1 MQYSKLSNRVS
12 GAGSSVWDDH
22 YKAVARKEAGEDVI
36 VMSIG
41 DPDFDTPKVIV
52 DAAIASLSSGDTHYT
67 EVAGRPRL
75 RRAVANNIGK
85 LAGSSFS
92 ADNVVITA
100 GTQNALYAA
109 AALLLDPG
117 DEVLVLEPMF
127 TTYFATIESTGAK
140 LIPIPCPASDHYQP
154 KLDVLIDSITAKTK
168 ALFFASPANPTGAI
182 ISRENL
188 AKIAEIC
195 IENDLWVVSDEI
207 YCDFIFEGEHT
218 SISSIPGMID
228 RTIIVGSLS
237 KSYAMTGWRVG
248 WAIGPKHFVKVFS
261 DLNLA
266 ITYGLPGF
274 IQEAAAL
281 ALEEQIPEIHDMKLM
296 FKKRRDTAIEV
307 LQDSPM
313 LNLAA
318 PVAGMFLM
326 IDIRA
331 SGLSGLDF
339 SKKLYA
345 EYGVSVLDGAEFG
358 DSGKGFIRI
367 SFAASEQDVYEGC
380 LRIKSLAESL
390 TTRSTELHRSVYR
403 RSDFPRSEQGHLE
416 HSA

>member
-12 GAGSSVWDDH
+12 GPGSSVWDDH

-41 DPDFDTPKVIV
+41 DPDFDTPKIIV
-52 DAAIASLSSGDTHYT
+52 DTAIASLRSGDTHYT
-67 EVAGRPRL
+67 EVVGRSRL
-75 RRAVANNIGK
+75 RKAVANNIGK
-85 LAGSSFS
+85 LAGSSIS
-92 ADNVVITA
+92 EDNVVITA

-140 LIPIPCPASDHYQP
+140 LIPIPCPANDHYQP
-154 KLDVLIDSITAKTK
+154 RLDVLVDSITPKTK
-168 ALFFASPANPTGAI
+168 AIFFASPANPTGAI
-182 ISRENL
+182 INRENL
-188 AKIAEIC
+188 EKIAEIC
-195 IENDLWVVSDEI
+195 IKNDLWVVSDEI
-207 YCDFIFEGEHT
+207 YCDFIFEGEHI

-274 IQEAAAL
+274 IQEAAAV
-281 ALEEQIPEIHDMKLM
+281 ALEEPLPEILDMKLTY
-296 FKKRRDTAIEV
+296 KKRRDTAIGV
-307 LQDSPM
+307 LQSSPM
-313 LNLAA
+313 LKLTP

-331 SGLSGLDF
+331 TGLSGLDF

-367 SFAASEQDVYEGC
+367 SFAANEQDVHEGC

-390 TTRSTELHRSVYR
+390 GAESLRARSPEHS
-403 RSDFPRSEQGHLE
+403 RSEHRQLE
-416 HSA
+416 YSE